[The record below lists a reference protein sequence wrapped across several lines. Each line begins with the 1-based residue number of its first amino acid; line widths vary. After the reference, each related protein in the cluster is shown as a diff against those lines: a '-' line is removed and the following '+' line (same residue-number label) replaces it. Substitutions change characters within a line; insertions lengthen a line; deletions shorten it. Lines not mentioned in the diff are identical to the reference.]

1 MSLVLYCGMYRN
13 CTISNMHN
21 KLSKLRDAI
30 ARHDHKTIISLSKT
44 LSRQQ
49 ASYVALKYQA
59 YFGELF
65 FAASGFS
72 HRSFG
77 HLSIYGSSSVN
88 GVAVIYEGLEHGEGG
103 DDDGESI
110 IPSSCYYGELFRGYY
125 TDPYKYDAECLYG
138 SLYHSDGII
147 AKARDGESSLPNFL
161 EAIELL
167 CTRTDA
173 DIMGMRNAYSILTG
187 GLDMFVDVLSFLSR
201 QSALHQLVS
210 VGLYSLSY
218 RSMYALCS
226 AQPLGSQEEITPLTS
241 IASIDHMDITSDKF
255 SSQVD
260 AAVDELLEASKG
272 FAHRE
277 ATFYEMLFLSSP
289 AHLRAVAEEYKSRTG
304 TDLDTV
310 LEEEFTGVISYA
322 LRLRYYFV
330 TNPARCY
337 AWIIFRTIK
346 EFRDRSLLRAFL
358 ACVDDIKNVANEF
371 QHFSKKP
378 LRTELQKISTGNF
391 RRLLLA
397 LYDGNYQR
405 LEALS

>member
-1 MSLVLYCGMYRN
+1 MSLVLYCGMSRN
-13 CTISNMHN
+13 CTISNMTN
-21 KLSKLRDAI
+21 KLSQLKNAI
-30 ARHDHKTIISLSKT
+30 TRHDHKMIISLSKS

-49 ASYVALKYQA
+49 AVYMTLKYQA

-65 FAASGFS
+65 FTAHGFS

-88 GVAVIYEGLEHGEGG
+88 GIAAIYEGLEHEEGG
-103 DDDGESI
+103 PDDGESI
-110 IPSSCYYGELFRGYY
+110 IPSSCYYGELLRGYF

-147 AKARDGESSLPNFL
+147 AKARDSQSSLPNFL
-161 EAIELL
+161 EVIELL

-173 DIMGMRNAYSILTG
+173 DIMGMRNAYNMLTG

-218 RSMYALCS
+218 RSMYVLCTENPNDS
-226 AQPLGSQEEITPLTS
+226 HGKSSSLTT
-241 IASIDHMDITSDKF
+241 IASIDHLDTTSTQF
-255 SSQVD
+255 RAQVD
-260 AAVDELLEASKG
+260 ASVDELLEATKG

-289 AHLRAVAEEYKSRTG
+289 AHLRAVAAEYKSRTG
-304 TDLDTV
+304 TELDTV

-337 AWIIFRTIK
+337 AWIIYRTIR
-346 EFRDRSLLRAFL
+346 EYRDRSLLRAFL
-358 ACVDDIKNVANEF
+358 ACLEDISNVAQEF

-378 LRTELQKISTGNF
+378 LRTELRSISTGNF
-391 RRLLLA
+391 KRLLLA
-397 LYDGNYQR
+397 LFDGNYQR
-405 LEALS
+405 LATIS

>member
-1 MSLVLYCGMYRN
+1 MSLVLYCGVHRD
-13 CTISNMHN
+13 CTIVNMHN
-21 KLSKLRDAI
+21 KLSQLRDAI
-30 ARHDHKTIISLSKT
+30 ARHDHKTIISLCKS

-49 ASYVALKYQA
+49 ASYIAIKYQA

-65 FAASGFS
+65 FSASGFS

-88 GVAVIYEGLEHGEGG
+88 GIAVIYEGLEHGEGG

-110 IPSSCYYGELFRGYY
+110 IPSSSYYGELFRGYF

-138 SLYHSDGII
+138 SLYHSDGIV
-147 AKARDGESSLPNFL
+147 AKARDGDSSLPNFL

-173 DIMGMRNAYSILTG
+173 DIMGMRNAYSMLTG

-218 RSMYALCS
+218 RNMYALCTM
-226 AQPLGSQEEITPLTS
+226 QTEFPEETTPLTS
-241 IASIDHMDITSDKF
+241 VVSIDHLDITSDKF
-255 SSQVD
+255 NTQVD
-260 AAVDELLEASKG
+260 TSVDELLEATKG

-289 AHLRAVAEEYKSRTG
+289 AHLRAVADEYKSRTG
-304 TDLDTV
+304 TDLDAV

-371 QHFSKKP
+371 QQFSKKP
-378 LRTELQKISTGNF
+378 LRTELKNISTGNF

-405 LEALS
+405 LSALS

>member
-1 MSLVLYCGMYRN
+1 MSLVLYCDVHRN
-13 CTISNMHN
+13 CTIVNMTN
-21 KLSKLRDAI
+21 KLSQLRDAI
-30 ARHDHKTIISLSKT
+30 AKHDHKTIISLSKS

-49 ASYVALKYQA
+49 ATYMTLKYQA

-65 FAASGFS
+65 FTANGFS

-88 GVAVIYEGLEHGEGG
+88 GIAAIYEGLEHEEGG
-103 DDDGESI
+103 DDDDESI
-110 IPSSCYYGELFRGYY
+110 IPSSCYYGELLRGYF

-173 DIMGMRNAYSILTG
+173 DIMGMRKAYSILTG

-218 RSMYALCS
+218 RNMYVLYS
-226 AQPLGSQEEITPLTS
+226 DKPSNSQGDPLSLTS
-241 IASIDHMDITSDKF
+241 IISIDHLGTTSNQFKA
-255 SSQVD
+255 QVD
-260 AAVDELLEASKG
+260 ASVNELLEATKG

-289 AHLRAVAEEYKSRTG
+289 AHLRAVADEYKSRTG
-304 TDLDTV
+304 IGLETV

-337 AWIIFRTIK
+337 AWIIYRTIT

-358 ACVDDIKNVANEF
+358 ACLEDIKNVAHEF

-378 LRTELQKISTGNF
+378 LRTELRSISTGNF

-397 LYDGNYQR
+397 LFDGNYQR
-405 LEALS
+405 LATIS

>member
-1 MSLVLYCGMYRN
+1 MSLVLYCGMSRS
-13 CTISNMHN
+13 CTISNMTN
-21 KLSKLRDAI
+21 KLSQLKDAI
-30 ARHDHKTIISLSKT
+30 ARHDHKTIISLSKS

-49 ASYVALKYQA
+49 AVYMTLKYQA

-65 FAASGFS
+65 FTAHGFS

-88 GVAVIYEGLEHGEGG
+88 GIAAIYEGLEHEEGG
-103 DDDGESI
+103 ADDGESI
-110 IPSSCYYGELFRGYY
+110 IPSSYYYGELLRGYF

-147 AKARDGESSLPNFL
+147 AKARDSESSLPNFL

-173 DIMGMRNAYSILTG
+173 DIMGMRNAYNMLTG

-218 RSMYALCS
+218 RGMYALCTEKLNDPHGKLS
-226 AQPLGSQEEITPLTS
+226 SLIA
-241 IASIDHMDITSDKF
+241 IASIDHLDTSSNQFKA
-255 SSQVD
+255 QVSTS
-260 AAVDELLEASKG
+260 VDELLEATKG

-289 AHLRAVAEEYKSRTG
+289 AHLRAIAAEYKSRTG
-304 TDLDTV
+304 TELDTV

-337 AWIIFRTIK
+337 AWIIYRTIK
-346 EFRDRSLLRAFL
+346 EYRDRSLLRAFL
-358 ACVDDIKNVANEF
+358 TCLEDIKSVAQEF

-378 LRTELQKISTGNF
+378 LRTELRSISTGNF

-397 LYDGNYQR
+397 LFDGNYQR
-405 LEALS
+405 LSTIS